1 MECLSSFELTLLTK
15 KTRTYMLDS
24 VWRFCEGFFFDS
36 DVHTKDEEKEGN
48 TPYVKPGSKTDTRR
62 RQLHGY
68 SGRPRRVT
76 RLSGVYRRRGI
87 GTELN
92 NRVKKKPVVSQIR
105 RKLPSFV
112 SYLNGLFSNGTSDV
126 DELRQLHSNFTSG
139 RRSDATESNIDG
151 IKRRLENSE
160 LLKRKLS
167 ELRYDR
173 RQLEKLERVQR
184 QKGGGGE
191 EQYCEPRPARTLNDD
206 RVLLTQRELRILRR
220 DLNTRDRELRLA
232 NERIRLLQDQN
243 RRLVREVERLKLEL
257 NQARSLLV
265 SEEHTSTIAP
275 KADVGTT
282 TDHWEVSGSGL

>member
-1 MECLSSFELTLLTK
+1 
-15 KTRTYMLDS
+15 MLES

-48 TPYVKPGSKTDTRR
+48 TPYVKPGSRTDTRR
-62 RQLHGY
+62 RQLYGY
-68 SGRPRRVT
+68 SGRPGRVT
-76 RLSGVYRRRGI
+76 RLSGVYRHKGI

-92 NRVKKKPVVSQIR
+92 NRVKKKPVVSQIQ

-139 RRSDATESNIDG
+139 RRSNSTESNIDG

-184 QKGGGGE
+184 QKGGGGGT
-191 EQYCEPRPARTLNDD
+191 EQYCGSYRARTLNDD

-257 NQARSLLV
+257 NQARSPLV
-265 SEEHTSTIAP
+265 SKEHTSIIAP

-282 TDHWEVSGSGL
+282 TDHWEVSGSGP